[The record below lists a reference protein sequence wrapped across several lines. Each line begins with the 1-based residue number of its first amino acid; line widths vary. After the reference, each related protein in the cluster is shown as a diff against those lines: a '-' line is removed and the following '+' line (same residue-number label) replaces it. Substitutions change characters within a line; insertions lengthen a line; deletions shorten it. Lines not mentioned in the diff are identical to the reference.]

1 MTAEPIRSALGTVSS
16 EDTSL
21 VLPSDKNQ
29 RTGQQRVLEQVNTIK
44 RSKSKMVKNDSIP
57 SPTTPASV
65 TEYSDP
71 KFQFSPTKLNDTLF
85 KFSSSNMT
93 SSHSRMTGRS
103 LSMHNTVRR
112 QTQKS
117 QWESQMNWNA
127 QSQSNG
133 MRRSGSVPAL
143 NKADGTITQQSKMRS
158 STVRYNRA
166 TGQSMRLQENNLPAG
181 PNQSQT
187 GRSLSM
193 HNTVRRQTQKSQWES
208 QMNWN
213 AKSQSDGM
221 RRSGSD
227 PALNKAGGTITQQS
241 KMRSST
247 VRYNRATGQSMRLQE
262 NNLPAGPNQSQVASI
277 KPSLSQSQ
285 TITKVTT
292 TKNKSEVLG
301 ASGAEGSI
309 PNITLQEAVDYL
321 SHSDI
326 SHQLCG
332 ASFIQHHTFTE
343 DRAKQEVCRFGG
355 ISALI
360 QLLKCDNPQLQ
371 QIAAAALR
379 NLVFKDNNNKLEVER
394 CEGIEAILTLL
405 RNTNIIE
412 TQKQLTGLLWN
423 LSSADKLKQE
433 LIKNAMPLL
442 TESIVVPCNFWT
454 DSNTNKI
461 TDPEV
466 FYNTTGC
473 LRNLSCAREQERIS
487 MRSCPRLIDSLMSYV
502 QTQMERG
509 DPDDKSVENCVC
521 ILHNLSYQLEKEA
534 QDHFKQFS
542 FPDEKPNENTNK
554 KSLFSPKSTKT
565 QKEFNFPAME
575 KEDPTGVDLLY
586 NQKSLQMYRSLLG
599 LSKKEATLE
608 ACCGALQNLTASKSH
623 LSTLMSQS
631 IIEKLHGLSV
641 ISPLLISQN
650 PGLRKTAMSLV
661 GNMSRVSSLR
671 STMAKEILPSVT
683 AVLSAV
689 TPKMVESD
697 STIATACRV
706 MNTLMLAEPDTAKEM
721 INTKLVDSLSM
732 LSSNVLFVT
741 ARIAAGVLLR
751 SMWGQKDI
759 QNVLKKQGMKKD
771 TFINT
776 TTTDAYKEATRM
788 DGH

>member
-1 MTAEPIRSALGTVSS
+1 MTAEPIRSALGTVST

-21 VLPSDKNQ
+21 VLPSDKKQ

-44 RSKSKMVKNDSIP
+44 RSKSKMVKNDSIS
-57 SPTTPASV
+57 SPTTPASA
-65 TEYSDP
+65 TEYSEP

-103 LSMHNTVRR
+103 LSVRNTVRR
-112 QTQKS
+112 QTQNS

-133 MRRSGSVPAL
+133 MRRGGSDPAL
-143 NKADGTITQQSKMRS
+143 NKAGGTITQQSKTRS

-166 TGQSMRLQENNLPAG
+166 TGQSMRLQENNLPASTS
-181 PNQSQT
+181 QSQ
-187 GRSLSM
+187 
-193 HNTVRRQTQKSQWES
+193 
-208 QMNWN
+208 
-213 AKSQSDGM
+213 
-221 RRSGSD
+221 
-227 PALNKAGGTITQQS
+227 I
-241 KMRSST
+241 
-247 VRYNRATGQSMRLQE
+247 
-262 NNLPAGPNQSQVASI
+262 ASI

-292 TKNKSEVLG
+292 TKNKSEALR

-309 PNITLQEAVDYL
+309 PNITLQEAVEYL

-332 ASFIQHHTFTE
+332 ASFIQHQTFTE
-343 DRAKQEVCRFGG
+343 DRAKQEVCRLGG
-355 ISALI
+355 IPALI

-379 NLVFKDNNNKLEVER
+379 NLVFKDKNNKLEVER

-405 RNTNIIE
+405 RNTKIIE
-412 TQKQLTGLLWN
+412 TQKQLTGLFWN
-423 LSSADKLKQE
+423 LSSADELKPK

-442 TESIVVPCNFWT
+442 TESVVVPYNFWT
-454 DSNTNKI
+454 DSNTNKH

-473 LRNLSCAREQERIS
+473 LRNLSCASEQERRS
-487 MRSCPRLIDSLMSYV
+487 MRSCPRLINSLMTYV
-502 QTQMERG
+502 KTQMERG

-534 QDHFKQFS
+534 PDHFKQFS
-542 FPDEKPNENTNK
+542 VLDEKPNENTNK

-565 QKEFNFPAME
+565 QKEFNFPAMA
-575 KEDPTGVDLLY
+575 KEDPEGVDWLY
-586 NQKSLQMYRSLLG
+586 NQKSLQMYLFLLG
-599 LSKKEATLE
+599 LSRNEATLE

-631 IIEKLHGLSV
+631 IIQKPHGLSG
-641 ISPLLISQN
+641 ISHLLISGN
-650 PGLRKTAMSLV
+650 PGLQKTAMSLV

-671 STMAKEILPSVT
+671 GIMAKEILPNVS

-689 TPKMVESD
+689 TPNMVKSD

-706 MNTLMLAEPDTAKEM
+706 MNTLMLAEPDTGKKR

-732 LSSNVLFVT
+732 LSSNVLFDT
-741 ARIAAGVLLR
+741 ARKSAGILLW

-759 QNVLKKQGMKKD
+759 QNALKKG
-771 TFINT
+771 
-776 TTTDAYKEATRM
+776 
-788 DGH
+788 

>member
-1 MTAEPIRSALGTVSS
+1 
-16 EDTSL
+16 
-21 VLPSDKNQ
+21 
-29 RTGQQRVLEQVNTIK
+29 
-44 RSKSKMVKNDSIP
+44 
-57 SPTTPASV
+57 
-65 TEYSDP
+65 
-71 KFQFSPTKLNDTLF
+71 
-85 KFSSSNMT
+85 
-93 SSHSRMTGRS
+93 
-103 LSMHNTVRR
+103 MHNTVRR

-473 LRNLSCAREQERIS
+473 L
-487 MRSCPRLIDSLMSYV
+487 
-502 QTQMERG
+502 
-509 DPDDKSVENCVC
+509 
-521 ILHNLSYQLEKEA
+521 SYQLEKEA